1 MKIFNFFNKKEKK
14 DKNDMCIVSPVSG
27 ELLNISEVPDEAF
40 SQKMMGDGFAVK
52 SHDGAVVSPVDAEV
66 QLVFETKHAI
76 GLKTDNNLEILL
88 HFGIDTVNL
97 NGEGFEVF
105 VKAGDKVKAG
115 DRLMQV
121 DLEYIKANAKSDIT
135 PVIFTNL
142 EEGKSVELIL
152 GDIMSGEKGRIKIV

>member
-52 SHDGAVVSPVDAEV
+52 SHDGTVVSPVDGEV